1 MTRSTTGDVDGMP
14 VVLATRSAGKLN
26 ELVPML
32 AGLGVRVV
40 TLADLG
46 LAEEQAEDAL
56 EIFDTFEENALAK
69 ARYFAERT
77 GLVVLADDSGLVVDA
92 LGGRPGVQ
100 SKRWSG
106 RTDLTGAALDAENNA
121 LLQRA
126 LRDAASAGQSSRVAR
141 YECAAACVWP
151 GVSTGDDAFLHEG
164 HPRAFRGER
173 VVRAHTAGT
182 VLEEARGTGGF
193 GYDPYFFSDDLGA
206 TFAEVSR
213 DDKAGVSHRGRAFHA
228 LLLDPLVRT
237 VMLATVSPALLRK
250 RDANVRRIDAR

>member
-1 MTRSTTGDVDGMP
+1 MTRSATADVGGTP

-26 ELVPML
+26 ELLPLL
-32 AGLGVRVV
+32 ARLGVRAV

-46 LAEEQAEDAL
+46 LPEEQGEDAL
-56 EIFDTFEENALAK
+56 EMYDTFEENALAK

-92 LGGRPGVQ
+92 LDGRPGVH

-106 RTDLTGAALDAENNA
+106 RPDLTGVALDDENNA

-126 LRDAASAGQSSRVAR
+126 LRAAAAAGQVSRVAR

-151 GVSTGDDAFLHEG
+151 SVSAGDDASVRVG
-164 HPRAFRGER
+164 HPRAFRDER
-173 VVRAHTAGT
+173 VVRAYTAGT

-193 GYDPYFFSDDLGA
+193 GYDPYFLSDDLGA

-228 LLLDPLVRT
+228 LLLDPLVRA
-237 VMLATVSPALLRK
+237 VVQATVPTNG
-250 RDANVRRIDAR
+250 DAHVPHTRAQ